1 MSGIPF
7 HQTPMGRRF
16 YESTMPE
23 LVRELARLNKN
34 LERLIPPAE
43 EPTRSPDE
51 PAREDEG
58 QGR

>member
-16 YESTMPE
+16 YESTMPA

-34 LERLIPPAE
+34 LERFVARAGEPAG
-43 EPTRSPDE
+43 TSDE
-51 PAREDEG
+51 PEG
-58 QGR
+58 EAPER